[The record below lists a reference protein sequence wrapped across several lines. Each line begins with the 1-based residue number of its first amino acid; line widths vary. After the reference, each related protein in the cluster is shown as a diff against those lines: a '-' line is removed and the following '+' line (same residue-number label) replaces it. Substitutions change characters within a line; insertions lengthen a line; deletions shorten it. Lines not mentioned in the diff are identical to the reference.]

1 MGVRTTESV
10 TVPAEPA
17 KVFPYVA
24 ELDRYPDWMRLVH
37 RATRLDPT
45 DDHTEPAGPAAWD
58 VEIRA
63 QVGPFARSK
72 RLRMIRSLCEEASA
86 VEFERQELDGKRHA
100 RWWLRVELEPA
111 TPASTVVT
119 MHLVYDGA
127 LWTGGLLDRV
137 LDDEIRKGRAGLT
150 DLVGGGTTH

>member
-10 TVPAEPA
+10 TVPADA
-17 KVFPYVA
+17 ASVFPYVA
-24 ELDRYPDWMRLVH
+24 DLDRYPDWMRLVH
-37 RATRLDPT
+37 RATPLAAS
-45 DDHTEPAGPAAWD
+45 DDQGDAAAWD
-58 VEIRA
+58 VELRA

-72 RLRMIRSLCEEASA
+72 RLRMIRSLLEPDSA

-100 RWWLRVELEPA
+100 RWWLRVELEA
-111 TPASTVVT
+111 ALPASTVVT

-137 LDDEIRKGRAGLT
+137 LDDEIRKGRVGLT
-150 DLVGGGTTH
+150 ELVGGAPTH